1 MTISQR
7 IFNELNKQNKT
18 QKQMS
23 EFTGI
28 PTSTISA
35 WNKNGTNPSADSI
48 YSIAQFL
55 NVSLEYLLTGE
66 EKSINVINTGDING
80 NNVQG
85 SNNVINSAVPAHVTE
100 LVDLIEELPLV
111 QRAEAVLYLN
121 ELKKKKEEE

>member
-7 IFNELNKQNKT
+7 IFAELAKQNKT

-66 EKSINVINTGDING
+66 EKGINVINTGDING

-121 ELKKKKEEE
+121 DLKNKK

>member
-7 IFNELNKQNKT
+7 IFAELNKQNKT

-55 NVSLEYLLTGE
+55 NISLEYLLTGE
-66 EKSINVINTGDING
+66 EKGINVINTGDING

-85 SNNVINSAVPAHVTE
+85 SNNVINSPVPHHVTE

-121 ELKKKKEEE
+121 DLKNKK

>member
-66 EKSINVINTGDING
+66 EKSMNVINTGDING

-85 SNNVINSAVPAHVTE
+85 SNNVINSTVPAHVTE